1 MPHAV
6 RMGIWVTVVVACTP
20 PRSPQPG
27 PADDPVAV
35 ATRELSARY
44 RENEAGFFAR
54 DPDRVMRLRHPA
66 FHTITPD
73 GTVSTRAQMDQ
84 RTRGFIG
91 RIERFDSLSEVILR
105 LTLAGDTAH
114 AIVDQ
119 RTVRQQR
126 LADGALHQIRTS
138 AMQRESWIRTPD
150 GWLLWRV
157 DQIQPG
163 ETLVDGHPPELVWR
177 PSWPGTSMAVVSG
190 DPSTAG
196 AFVFRFRMPDGYWI
210 CPHQH
215 PVNASIR
222 TVSGMLVVGMGRAL
236 DTAAVQQLAPGQ
248 DVRLE
253 AGMIHFEG
261 ARGATEIEVRGT
273 GPWGITFVDPATD
286 PAQPGGGCRV
296 P

>member
-1 MPHAV
+1 MGVLAV
-6 RMGIWVTVVVACTP
+6 VGFAAGCTTSGTK
-20 PRSPQPG
+20 PRAV
-27 PADDPVAV
+27 ADDPVAV

-54 DPDRVMRLRHPA
+54 DPDRVMQLRHPD

-73 GTVSTRAQMDQ
+73 GNVSTRAQMYE
-84 RTRGFIG
+84 RTRAFIG
-91 RIERFDSLSEVILR
+91 RVERFDSLSETILE

-119 RTVRQQR
+119 RTKRYQR
-126 LADGALHQIRTS
+126 FPDSTVHEIRTS
-138 AMQRESWIRTPD
+138 VVQRESWIRTPQ

-157 DQIQPG
+157 DQIRPSQ
-163 ETLVDGHPPELVWR
+163 TLVDGRPPEPVWR

-190 DPSTAG
+190 DPFRAG

-215 PVNASIR
+215 PIDADIR
-222 TVSGMLVVGMGRAL
+222 TISGLFLVGMGTAM
-236 DTAAVQQLAPGQ
+236 DSAAVRRVMPGQ
-248 DVRLE
+248 DAHLE
-253 AGMIHFEG
+253 AGMTHYEG

-286 PAQPGGGCRV
+286 PAQPGGVCRG